1 MKKIFYLILLSILIS
16 CNSDNFYGTDRIIS
30 TDKSEYKIGD
40 EFEIKLTI
48 SPLKKE
54 KEIKIYEN
62 FKNLEI
68 SFALVNEQK
77 GIQNE
82 DWSQKSGDLLKKTK
96 INKIIISKKKPF
108 IKTFKGKIIEIKNT
122 IEITIP
128 ELNLIF
134 KFDKSK
140 LKDGTLIRI
149 HGFCNPIN
157 PEFGAS
163 LEEYF
168 ESKDI
173 RIITE

>member
-1 MKKIFYLILLSILIS
+1 MKKIFYLILLSALIS
-16 CNSDNFYGTDRIIS
+16 CDSDNFYETDRIIS
-30 TDKSEYKIGD
+30 TDKTEYKIGE

-48 SPLKKE
+48 SPLKEE

-77 GIQNE
+77 GIHNE
-82 DWSQKSGDLLKKTK
+82 DWSQKSGVLLKETK
-96 INKIIISKKKPF
+96 INKIIISKENPF
-108 IKTFKGKIIEIKNT
+108 IKSFKGKITEIKNI

-128 ELNLIF
+128 ELKLIA

-163 LEEYF
+163 LEEFF

-173 RIITE
+173 QIKTE